1 MVTQEI
7 DKVWMQSR
15 ILTGV
20 MWGGGGHISAGPEG
34 TSIITWVNFR
44 FLFQNVF
51 IN

>member
-20 MWGGGGHISAGPEG
+20 MGGSYFASPEG

-44 FLFQNVF
+44 FLFQKVF